1 MTDPA
6 TQAFRQ
12 IGNDPQTTT
21 NLDPSE
27 ARSVIGYPTVH
38 PGTETHQLD
47 FDFAVAPVEI
57 GMPDRICHQLMHD
70 QPCQSASLGLERQ
83 RLGRQ
88 QKMNIHAVELGST
101 HSHTE
106 LSKIFRGVHQHV
118 AIGHGQDVMNVGLPM
133 KQLDDVAKGCLNIPV
148 VGADRRDSDKVDR
161 GGELVV
167 DAVVLLA
174 DKGPRVQPRRK
185 GTGHAGF
192 LFKQTI
198 PYSLFYLHFNRKH
211 VKPVLLAS
219 LVARMIVNANG

>member
-12 IGNDPQTTT
+12 IGDDPQTAT

-47 FDFAVAPVEI
+47 LDFTVAAVEA
-57 GMPDRICHQLMHD
+57 GMPDSICYELMHD
-70 QPCQSASLGLERQ
+70 QPREQASLPFERQ
-83 RLGRQ
+83 HLGRQ
-88 QKMNIHAVELGST
+88 QKTNIHAIELGST
-101 HSHTE
+101 HSQTE
-106 LSKIFRGVHQHV
+106 LSKVFRGVDQHV
-118 AIGHGQDVMNVGLPM
+118 AIRHAQDMMNLGVPM
-133 KQLDDVAKGCLNIPV
+133 KQLDDVAKRCLDVPV

-174 DKGPRVQPRRK
+174 DKGPRVQRRRK
-185 GTGHAGF
+185 GIGHAGF
-192 LFKQTI
+192 PL
-198 PYSLFYLHFNRKH
+198 
-211 VKPVLLAS
+211 
-219 LVARMIVNANG
+219 